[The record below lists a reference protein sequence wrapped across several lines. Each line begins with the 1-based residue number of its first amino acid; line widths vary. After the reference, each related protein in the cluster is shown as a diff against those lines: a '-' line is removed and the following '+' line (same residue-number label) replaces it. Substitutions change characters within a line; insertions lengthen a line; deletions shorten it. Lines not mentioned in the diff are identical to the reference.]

1 VHGSAT
7 LGPDE
12 GSSPVVTPKRP
23 QTLSRA
29 LPLGLGIMSWRLESD
44 TIIGD
49 LIERACNA
57 SELKL
62 LLLKAA
68 LASRAV
74 YDDGQGGKTV
84 DCTRVL

>member
-1 VHGSAT
+1 
-7 LGPDE
+7 
-12 GSSPVVTPKRP
+12 
-23 QTLSRA
+23 
-29 LPLGLGIMSWRLESD
+29 LGIMSWRLESD